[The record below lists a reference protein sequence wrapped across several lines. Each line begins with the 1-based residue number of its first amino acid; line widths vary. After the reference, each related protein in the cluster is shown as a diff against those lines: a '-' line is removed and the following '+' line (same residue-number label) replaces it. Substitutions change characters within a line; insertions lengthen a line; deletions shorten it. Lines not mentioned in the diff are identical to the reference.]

1 MRQYHILVII
11 ADGQVVDKKDTEAA
25 IVEASN
31 YPLSIVMIGVGDGP
45 WDDMVNYVRRANA
58 RGSVGTVIP
67 HGTRPNA
74 RVCLCAGRQ
83 LAQAKV

>member
-45 WDDMVNYVRRANA
+45 WDDMVNYVRRPPA
-58 RGSVGTVIP
+58 RDPLERSSLMERGRTP
-67 HGTRPNA
+67 
-74 RVCLCAGRQ
+74 VCHCAGRQ
-83 LAQAKV
+83 LAQAQV